1 MLTPKKK
8 LLELSMKTQQK
19 GFTLIELMIVIAI
32 IGILASVA
40 LPAYREYIVTSK
52 LSTLIVGT
60 SSVQR
65 AVEKEFSRK
74 GRGWITTSFTAECT
88 ATPALDVTN
97 DTCWITE
104 LGMAGQPA
112 VPEGVTTIGTTT
124 PLVAIAGTCPGSTGY
139 TGDVTVADTKI
150 KIGSVDTV
158 LAAGAIILT
167 LDGSIEASMATDTI
181 TFTPHVSKGGIRW
194 YVTSSIG
201 ATGDEIEELSC
212 RWLSENANNQA

>member
-1 MLTPKKK
+1 
-8 LLELSMKTQQK
+8 MKTQQK

-52 LSTLIVGT
+52 LSTLVVGT

-65 AVEKEFSRK
+65 AIEKEFSRK
-74 GRGWITTSFTAECT
+74 GRGWITTAFTAECE
-88 ATPALDVTN
+88 ATPALDVAK

-104 LGMAGQPA
+104 LGMAGQPS
-112 VPEGVTTIGTTT
+112 VPEGVTKINTGT
-124 PLVAIAGTCPGSTGY
+124 PLVKIEGTCPASAGY
-139 TGDVTVADTKI
+139 KTDVNVADTKI
-150 KIGSVDTV
+150 KIGSADTA
-158 LAAGAIILT
+158 LAAGAVVLT
-167 LDGSIEASMATDTI
+167 LDGSIEASMNADTI

-201 ATGDEIEELSC
+201 AADDEIEELAC